1 MNAPSA
7 THERRREDLATV
19 FRLAGMTSPAH
30 LQWWLRPDVSLAAP
44 HARIL
49 GIGDAKATE
58 YPGESPTLRRLVAYA
73 RAARSWK
80 NAGWTVHM
88 SLAVGPEN
96 GDAWLQELHRA
107 WSLAGLQH
115 VHADTLIIAP
125 DLEVVT
131 LSTSRPA
138 YSTNVGGRRSL
149 GV

>member
-1 MNAPSA
+1 MSAPSA

-19 FRLAGMTSPAH
+19 FRLAGMTSPAY

-58 YPGESPTLRRLVAYA
+58 HPGEGPTLRRLVAYV
-73 RAARSWK
+73 RAAERWK

-88 SLAVGPEN
+88 SLAVAPEN
-96 GDAWLQELHRA
+96 GEAWLQELRRA
-107 WSLAGLQH
+107 WSLGGLQQI
-115 VHADTLIIAP
+115 HADTLIIAP
-125 DLEVVT
+125 DLEVVS

-138 YSTNVGGRRSL
+138 YSTNVGGRRNL
-149 GV
+149 RV